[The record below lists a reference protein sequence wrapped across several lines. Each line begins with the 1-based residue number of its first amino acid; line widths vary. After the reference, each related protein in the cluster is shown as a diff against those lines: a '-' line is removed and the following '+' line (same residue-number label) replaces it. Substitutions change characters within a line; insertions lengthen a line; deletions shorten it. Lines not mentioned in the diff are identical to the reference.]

1 MKAKF
6 SKKENMVNKGIRLK
20 ECREERHLTQAN
32 IAEFLNC
39 SNNHISM
46 IERGE
51 RNLNYENAR
60 LLSKYFG
67 VPADYLLCID
77 SYENDETDMGVK
89 AIKYQLRSCYIWV
102 DDIRKRALFHC
113 WSFNSKVIEPSPMIG
128 GHKLGTIAYT
138 TALVELEDGTVLNVF
153 PENLVFDDHIL
164 EECYGKSEE
173 EEL

>member
-1 MKAKF
+1 MKVK
-6 SKKENMVNKGIRLK
+6 SNKKENMVNKGIRLK
-20 ECREERHLTQAN
+20 ECRKERHLTQEN
-32 IAEFLNC
+32 IAKFLNC

-51 RNLNYENAR
+51 RDLNCENAR

-67 VPADYLLCID
+67 VPVDYLLCID

-89 AIKYQLRSCYIWV
+89 AIKYQLRPCYIWV
-102 DDIRKRALFHC
+102 GDIRKRALFHC

-128 GHKLGTIAYT
+128 GHKGGIIAYT

-164 EECYGKSEE
+164 EEYYGKRERE
-173 EEL
+173 